1 MFFPKA
7 ASRARSTAV
16 HEEDMW
22 LRGNGAGVGSVG
34 AGVELLERVFAVV
47 AVDRRGAVGAA
58 GAGAAAARA
67 AFAAVL
73 LVTFALGE
81 EVWAVAA
88 DRSLATA
95 PLVLMP
101 EV

>member
-1 MFFPKA
+1 M
-7 ASRARSTAV
+7 
-16 HEEDMW
+16 
-22 LRGNGAGVGSVG
+22 
-34 AGVELLERVFAVV
+34 ELLKRGFTAV

-67 AFAAVL
+67 AFAAAL

-81 EVWAVAA
+81 AVWAVVE
-88 DRSLATA
+88 DRSLVAA